1 MEIFTMNYKDQ
12 WATDEEGNQFI
23 FTVEMQRQL
32 EMAGLP
38 IEPSS
43 LADLNMVTPSLPPL
57 ETARD
62 KPASGSSSASQKSED
77 EDDEF
82 EMPDT
87 IQIDPQ
93 TGKYLGRMKWYNSQ
107 KGYGFIMRGG
117 GEEIFFHKSNT
128 AHDPDKIQEGQ
139 WILYDVEET
148 RKGPEAT
155 DVEPYEG
162 DTSLLT

>member
-1 MEIFTMNYKDQ
+1 MNYKDQ
-12 WATDEEGNQFI
+12 WATAADGNQFI

-32 EMAGLP
+32 EQAGLP
-38 IEPSS
+38 IEPAS
-43 LADLNMVTPSLPPL
+43 LADLDHKAMSPSSRSTNY
-57 ETARD
+57 ETRAANSR
-62 KPASGSSSASQKSED
+62 AVENESIEESLT
-77 EDDEF
+77 
-82 EMPDT
+82 MPDT

-93 TGKYLGRMKWYNSQ
+93 TGKYIGRMKWYNTQ

-128 AHDPDKIQEGQ
+128 SDDPDKIQEGQ
-139 WILYDVEET
+139 WVLYDVEET

-162 DTSLLT
+162 DTTLLT

>member
-1 MEIFTMNYKDQ
+1 MNYKDQ
-12 WATDEEGNQFI
+12 WATDEDGNQFI
-23 FTVEMQRQL
+23 FTVEMQRAL
-32 EMAGLP
+32 EEAGLP

-43 LADLNMVTPSLPPL
+43 LAELGSIATPAPRPTR
-57 ETARD
+57 EDRGNEGAE
-62 KPASGSSSASQKSED
+62 SSQE
-77 EDDEF
+77 EYP
-82 EMPDT
+82 MPDT
-87 IQIDPQ
+87 IQIDPMS
-93 TGKYLGRMKWYNSQ
+93 GKYIGRMKWYNIK

-128 AHDPDKIQEGQ
+128 AEDLSNIKEGQ

-148 RKGPEAT
+148 HKGPEAT